1 MKIVIAGAG
10 EVGSHLAKMLSNE
23 NQDIV
28 VIDNDQ
34 AKLVSLD
41 TYNLMTMLGDPVSFS
56 ALENAR
62 VGEADLFIAVTPHE
76 TRNIISCSMAKDM
89 GAQKTVARI
98 DNDEFL
104 NKRNADYFHKLG
116 VDDLIYP
123 EYFAGL
129 EIMGALKHTW
139 ARNWFE
145 MLGGELIVVGVK
157 LRQNAKIVGKRFKE
171 IGGVSNFLHV
181 SAIKHNREIIIPR
194 GDDMISENDIAYIS
208 TTRDHLDDVIDICG
222 KRRISVERL
231 MVMGGTPIALQ
242 LAKMLGHKARIKLF
256 DRDPERCR
264 VLSET
269 LPNCNVVCSDAT
281 NTDVIEDEGI
291 GDCDVFVALTEHS
304 ESNILSCIMAKNH
317 GVRKTI
323 AEVENIQ
330 FIPEAESLN
339 IGTVINKKLLASSRI
354 FQIMLDSDVDN
365 SKCLA
370 LADAEV
376 AELEIKPGAK
386 VTRGQVK
393 DLKLNRDM
401 TIAGL
406 SRNGVGM
413 LVKGD
418 TQLQAGDRVV
428 VFCLSGSLHK
438 IEKIFG

>member
-1 MKIVIAGAG
+1 
-10 EVGSHLAKMLSNE
+10 
-23 NQDIV
+23 
-28 VIDNDQ
+28 
-34 AKLVSLD
+34 
-41 TYNLMTMLGDPVSFS
+41 MLGD
-56 ALENAR
+56 
-62 VGEADLFIAVTPHE
+62 
-76 TRNIISCSMAKDM
+76 
-89 GAQKTVARI
+89 
-98 DNDEFL
+98 
-104 NKRNADYFHKLG
+104 
-116 VDDLIYP
+116 
-123 EYFAGL
+123 
-129 EIMGALKHTW
+129 
-139 ARNWFE
+139 
-145 MLGGELIVVGVK
+145 
-157 LRQNAKIVGKRFKE
+157 
-171 IGGVSNFLHV
+171 
-181 SAIKHNREIIIPR
+181 
-194 GDDMISENDIAYIS
+194 
-208 TTRDHLDDVIDICG
+208 
-222 KRRISVERL
+222 
-231 MVMGGTPIALQ
+231 
-242 LAKMLGHKARIKLF
+242 KARIKLF

-269 LPNCNVVCSDAT
+269 LPHCNVVCSDAT